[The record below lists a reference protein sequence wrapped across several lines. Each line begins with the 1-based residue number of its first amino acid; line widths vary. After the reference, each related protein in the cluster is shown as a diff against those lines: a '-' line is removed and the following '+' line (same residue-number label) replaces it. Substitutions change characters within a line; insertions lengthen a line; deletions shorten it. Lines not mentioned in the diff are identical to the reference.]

1 MINKNLAKKLNNVLY
16 YQADRNNDLTNY
28 IDTSV
33 FEWINMA
40 TNRNYPLIIKFRI
53 FKEDNGMKSFDF
65 PVFPATIKRDNESLQ
80 NFLNGK
86 KLTEI
91 PREFLRES
99 KDTYCKDILNYIKNK
114 IAEAYTTALM
124 KDDEQTKDLLSLK
137 MMKDFD
143 YGAYLGGIYSDEVI
157 LPDKDLEYQDN
168 YVAYIC
174 FKQQMEPLTQPAQE
188 YYNKFANKPQ
198 KGE

>member
-1 MINKNLAKKLNNVLY
+1 MINKKPAKNLNNVLY

-40 TNRNYPLIIKFRI
+40 TNRNYPLIIKFCI
-53 FKEDNGMKSFDF
+53 FKENNGLMSFEF
-65 PVFPATIKRDNESLQ
+65 PVFPATIQRTNDSILKY
-80 NFLNGK
+80 LNGK
-86 KLTEI
+86 KTTEI
-91 PREFLRES
+91 PREGLNES
-99 KDTYCKDILNYIKNK
+99 KTSYRKDILNYIKNE
-114 IAEAYTTALM
+114 IAATYATALM
-124 KDDEQTKDLLSLK
+124 KNDEQTKDLLSLK

-143 YGAYLGGIYSDEVI
+143 YGAYLGGLYSDEVI

-174 FKQQMEPLTQPAQE
+174 FKQQMEPLTNSAQE

-198 KGE
+198 RGE